1 MVGLVVAAL
10 ARVDDAVVAT
20 FHLDA
25 LARLGTQV
33 PVLPQPLVRP
43 RHQNAA
49 QSQSN

>member
-10 ARVDDAVVAT
+10 VRVDDSVVAT

-25 LARLGTQV
+25 LTRLGAQV
-33 PVLPQPLVRP
+33 PVLSQPLVRP

-49 QSQSN
+49 RS